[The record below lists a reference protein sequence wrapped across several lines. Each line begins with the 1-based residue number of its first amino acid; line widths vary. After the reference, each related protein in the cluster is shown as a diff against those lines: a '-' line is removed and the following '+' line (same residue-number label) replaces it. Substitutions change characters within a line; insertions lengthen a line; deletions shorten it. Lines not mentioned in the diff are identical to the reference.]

1 MKQQLTTEQV
11 KAVDDFVREN
21 YIRYDDVRVELVDH
35 IATEVEAD
43 MHNNPEDTFGK
54 ILWKIGHKYGPELKK
69 LVKLKEKQ
77 LISYWI
83 KRLGQEF
90 VKFSFSFYALIPIG
104 WYFLMFRMSQ
114 ASILKWTVILLLI
127 LLLIYMINLMKIQSK
142 WNHIRKKW
150 DWDLAEREQNKFL
163 VIKTYNMVTASVFA
177 FFYPLFA
184 FTKDSIDIGAYIING
199 NALAMSF
206 LLAFGLFAS
215 RCRSILDSYFDEH
228 PLLAGQV
235 KEFEKSNI

>member
-43 MHNNPEDTFGK
+43 MLNNPEDTFGK

-83 KRLGQEF
+83 KRLGQELI
-90 VKFSFSFYALIPIG
+90 KFSFSFYALIPIG
-104 WYFLMFRMSQ
+104 WYFLMLGLSTQ
-114 ASILKWTVILLLI
+114 KAALWTVVLLFLLLV
-127 LLLIYMINLMKIQSK
+127 INVIKDKRQISWARKIQ
-142 WNHIRKKW
+142 RTFGW
-150 DWDLAEREQNKFL
+150 DKGEDKANKFL
-163 VIKTYNMVTASVFA
+163 VIKTYNIVTASAFA
-177 FFYPLFA
+177 FFYPLFML
-184 FTKDSIDIGAYIING
+184 TKDNIEIGSYTISSPSISA
-199 NALAMSF
+199 AF
-206 LLAFGLFAS
+206 LIAAILFAL